1 MDPHQPPTERS
12 TALMLRQVLLNHID
26 NWRDAYTLAVGLVGA
41 AKVKMREAG
50 YDTSAFHE
58 HCGYWLLHLVHEYGE
73 PPCRFTGTWDPDEG
87 MNYTTETTAIFLR
100 LGQLF
105 NDAAEAYSLDVLAGS
120 RILVRLLADVLA
132 STDPDLFD
140 LDELIAETVVTSI
153 RDYPMG

>member
-1 MDPHQPPTERS
+1 
-12 TALMLRQVLLNHID
+12 
-26 NWRDAYTLAVGLVGA
+26 
-41 AKVKMREAG
+41 
-50 YDTSAFHE
+50 
-58 HCGYWLLHLVHEYGE
+58 
-73 PPCRFTGTWDPDEG
+73 